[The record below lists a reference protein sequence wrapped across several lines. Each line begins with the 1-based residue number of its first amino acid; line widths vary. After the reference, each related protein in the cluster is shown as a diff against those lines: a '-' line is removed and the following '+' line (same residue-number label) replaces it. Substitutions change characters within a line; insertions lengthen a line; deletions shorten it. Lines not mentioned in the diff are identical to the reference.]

1 MYNSARRKADR
12 PPASDNHCHRA
23 GRGPAAAAPDHSFLP
38 VQMLEQYLET
48 IADFEVQYSQ
58 FLDPEGK
65 ASSDIPELA
74 RNTDEL
80 VKMYRHMTETRVFDT
95 KAVNLQRTGK
105 LGTYASCLGH
115 EATHVGLAAAMQEDD
130 VLAPSYRE
138 YGAMFYRGVR
148 MSEVLLYWGGDE
160 RGSDFEG
167 PRSDFPFCVPIATQ
181 TLHAAGAAMAFQ
193 LRGESRCAVSV
204 NGDGGTSE
212 GAFYEAMNI
221 AGARK
226 LPVVFIVVNNKWAI
240 SVPIELQTASKTLAQ
255 KAVAAGIPGIQVD
268 GNDVIA
274 VRHWVERALARGR
287 KGDGATLIEAV
298 TYRLSDHTTADDAS
312 RYRKKEEVETA
323 RKLEPLIRLRK
334 YLTDLGLWNDDKE
347 KELLEQA
354 AEKVDQAV
362 QRYLNTPKAP
372 VESMFDYMY
381 AELPEFLEE
390 QRDHA
395 MQYGGD
401 SDRSGPHGSDPH
413 G

>member
-1 MYNSARRKADR
+1 M
-12 PPASDNHCHRA
+12 
-23 GRGPAAAAPDHSFLP
+23 
-38 VQMLEQYLET
+38 ET
-48 IADFEVQYSQ
+48 IADFEIQYSQ
-58 FLDPEGK
+58 FLDPEGN
-65 ASSDIPELA
+65 ASPDMPELA

-80 VKMYRHMTETRVFDT
+80 LNMYRHMTETRVFDT

-115 EATHVGLAAAMQEDD
+115 EATHVGLAAAMHEDD

-160 RGSDFEG
+160 RGSDFQG
-167 PRSDFPFCVPIATQ
+167 PKKDFPFCVPIATQ

-193 LRGESRCAVSV
+193 LRGESRCAVSI

-226 LPVVFIVVNNKWAI
+226 LPVVFVVVNNKWAI

-274 VRHWVERALARGR
+274 VRYWVERALARGR

-312 RYRKKEEVETA
+312 RYRKKEEVEAA
-323 RKLEPLIRLRK
+323 RKLEPLIRMRK
-334 YLTDLGLWNDDKE
+334 YLATLGLWDDDKE

-354 AEKVDQAV
+354 AGKVDQAV
-362 QRYLNTPKAP
+362 QQYLNTPKAP

-390 QRDHA
+390 QREHA
-395 MQYGGD
+395 MHYGRSSDGD
-401 SDRSGPHGSDPH
+401 GHG
-413 G
+413 